1 MTNSIDLTTIF
12 LSKMDEAYK
21 QESKTAVLDA
31 LQVDAPEFNGTAN
44 IKIMKLA
51 MTGLG
56 NYSRANGSPEGDFTA
71 TWELLTL
78 ATERARKFSID
89 AMDNE
94 ESFGLILGNAIR
106 MFNREKVA
114 PELDAY
120 RFAKYA
126 SWSGISTVAAA
137 TLSNTTALAAF
148 DAAMLQ
154 MDEDEV
160 PEEGRK
166 LFVSSTVRTYL
177 KQQLTRTINSGDA
190 NVDRTVSNLDRVEII
205 SVPQSRFYTKITLDA
220 GASSSA
226 GGYSKNTGGGG
237 VDINFLLIHPSA
249 VIQAKK
255 LDNVR
260 YFSADVNQTKNAHL
274 WDYRLYHD
282 AFVEENKV
290 KGVYLHKKAS

>member
-1 MTNSIDLTTIF
+1 MANAIDLTTIF
-12 LSKMDEAYK
+12 LAKMDEAYK
-21 QESKTAVLDA
+21 DESKSAVLDA

-44 IKIMKLA
+44 IKIMKLTT
-51 MTGLG
+51 TGLG
-56 NYSRANGSPEGDFTA
+56 NYSRATGSPDGDFTA

-89 AMDNE
+89 AMDND
-94 ESFGLILGNAIR
+94 ESLGLVLGNAIR
-106 MFNREKVA
+106 TFQRISVA

-137 TLSNTTALAAF
+137 TLSASTVLAAF

-154 MDEDEV
+154 QDEDEV
-160 PEEGRK
+160 PMDGRK
-166 LFVSSTVRTYL
+166 LFASATVASFL
-177 KQQLTRTINSGDA
+177 KQSLTRLIGNNEG
-190 NVDRTVSNLDRVEII
+190 NVDRTVQNLDRVQIVP
-205 SVPQSRFYTKITLDA
+205 VPQTRFYTKITLDP

-226 GGYSKNTGGGG
+226 GGFSKNTGGGG

-260 YFSADVNQTKNAHL
+260 YFSADINQTKNAHL

-282 AFVEENKV
+282 AFVEDNKV
-290 KGVYLHKKAS
+290 KGVYLHKKAT

>member
-1 MTNSIDLTTIF
+1 MANSIDLTTIF
-12 LSKMDEAYK
+12 LAKMDEAYK
-21 QESKTAVLDA
+21 EESKTAILDA

-44 IKIMKLA
+44 IKVMKLE

-71 TWELLTL
+71 TWELMTL

-94 ESFGLILGNAIR
+94 ESFGLVLGNAIR

-126 SWSGISTVAAA
+126 SWSSILTTSAA
-137 TLSNTTALAAF
+137 TLTSGTVLAAF
-148 DAAMLQ
+148 DAAMLA
-154 MDEDEV
+154 MDEKEV
-160 PEEGRK
+160 PADGRK
-166 LFVSSTVRTYL
+166 LFVTHTVNSFI
-177 KQQLTRTINSGDA
+177 KQALTRVINSGDS
-190 NVDRTVSNLDRVEII
+190 NVDRTVNNLDRVQII
-205 SVPQSRFYTKITLDA
+205 PVPQTRMYTKITLDA

-237 VDINFLLIHPSA
+237 VDINFLLIHPSSA
-249 VIQAKK
+249 IQAKK

-260 YFSADVNQTKNAHL
+260 YFSAEVNQTKNAHL

-290 KGVYLHKKAS
+290 DGVYLHKKSA